1 MTGGTGPPAQGVV
14 HSGTSGW
21 DGTDHTVLSGGAG
34 QNGSDRWEGEPRV
47 QDTTSR
53 HWALVLGGKIWGLGS
68 QVAESEAKGQEAGP
82 ES

>member
-34 QNGSDRWEGEPRV
+34 QNGSDRWEGGTSSPRYYLKK
-47 QDTTSR
+47 T
-53 HWALVLGGKIWGLGS
+53 LGSGLGWKNLGPRFPS
-68 QVAESEAKGQEAGP
+68 GRVRGQRARGGA
-82 ES
+82 